1 MCNALESDT
10 SVIVDMIPAILE
22 SHNYPREAPSR
33 PLLARHHTYVKLSEK
48 HNLGPQL

>member
-1 MCNALESDT
+1 LLMCNALESDT

-33 PLLARHHTYVKLSEK
+33 PLLGCAHF
-48 HNLGPQL
+48 